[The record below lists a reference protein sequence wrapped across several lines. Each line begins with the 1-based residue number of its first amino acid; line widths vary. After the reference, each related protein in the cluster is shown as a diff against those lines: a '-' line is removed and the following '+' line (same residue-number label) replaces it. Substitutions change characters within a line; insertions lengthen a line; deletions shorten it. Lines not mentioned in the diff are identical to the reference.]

1 MIEQEER
8 LERWRLLLGGGPAE
22 GTGARLQGTA
32 AAMDAA
38 LEALYGGEADAGAK
52 GAGLGASAPRVT
64 RWLGDIRTY
73 FPSTVVQV
81 MQRDALD
88 RVGLRRMLTEPELLA
103 SLEPDIGLVGE
114 IIALSGVL
122 PDRTRATAR
131 EVVRK
136 VTDDLERKLSSRLR
150 SAITGALDR
159 SQRTRRPKHR
169 DIDWDA
175 TIRKNLRHYVPE
187 HRTVIPE
194 RLVGHGRRQ
203 SALRDIV
210 IAADQSGSM
219 ADSVVYSSVCS
230 AVMASVRAVRTRL
243 VVFDTEVVDLT
254 DQLADPVDVLFSVQL
269 GGGTDINRAVGY
281 CQARISRPTETIF
294 VLISDLFEGGV
305 EEDLLRR
312 VQSMLTSG
320 VTVIVLLALSD
331 RGKPSYD
338 HELAAKLAAIGAP
351 AFACTPD
358 QFPGL
363 MAAAIERRSLA
374 SWAAAEGVVLTAA
387 PQAAH

>member
-1 MIEQEER
+1 MIGQDER
-8 LERWRLLLGGGPAE
+8 LERWRLLLGGGSAD
-22 GTGARLQGTA
+22 GTGTRLAGTA
-32 AAMDAA
+32 LAIDAA
-38 LEALYGGEADAGAK
+38 LEALYGGEAEGGAK

-136 VTDDLERKLSSRLR
+136 VTDELQRKLSARLR

-203 SALRDIV
+203 SALRDII

-254 DQLADPVDVLFSVQL
+254 DELADPVDVLFSVQL

-358 QFPGL
+358 QFPSL
-363 MAAAIERRSLA
+363 MAAAIERRSLT
-374 SWAAAEGVVLTAA
+374 SWAAAEGVVLTPA

>member
-1 MIEQEER
+1 VIGQDDR
-8 LERWRLLLGGGPAE
+8 LERWRLLLGGGPAD
-22 GTGARLQGTA
+22 GTGCALGGTA

-38 LEALYGGEADAGAK
+38 LEALYGGEAEAGAK

-136 VTDDLERKLSSRLR
+136 VTDDLERKLSAKLR

-254 DQLADPVDVLFSVQL
+254 DELADPVDVLFSVQL
-269 GGGTDINRAVGY
+269 GGGTDINRAVAY
-281 CQARISRPTETIF
+281 CQARISRPTDTIF

-358 QFPGL
+358 QFPSL

-374 SWAAAEGVVLTAA
+374 SWAAAEGVVLTPP